1 MATSTCDKLRKGVV
15 TTSAA
20 RTRALAKTLAA
31 ELPPDCVL
39 ALHGDLGSGK
49 TTFVSGLAEG
59 WGIPGPVTSPTFNL
73 LVIHRGARMLAHLDA
88 YRLKSAEDMEA
99 LMLEEFLKS
108 PWCLAVEWPEN
119 VGEWLPAD
127 ALHLFL
133 ADLGGG
139 RHSLRLAT
147 GGPKEA

>member
-1 MATSTCDKLRKGVV
+1 MATNTCDKLRKTVV
-15 TTSAA
+15 TQSAA
-20 RTRALAKTLAA
+20 RTRALAKAFAA

-119 VGEWLPAD
+119 VAEWLPAD
-127 ALHLFL
+127 ALHLYL
-133 ADLGGG
+133 ADLGDG
-139 RHSLRLAT
+139 RRSLRLASS
-147 GGPKEA
+147 GPEDA